1 MGEGG
6 EPIGLLNQLAL
17 RRDLTPE
24 RKAGLPMANVWQ
36 WMGVGFG
43 LGVFALGLTAFFR
56 GLSLPPNLPEHR
68 SHGGKGENW
77 RT

>member
-1 MGEGG
+1 MGAGV
-6 EPIGLLNQLAL
+6 EPISLSQRLNL
-17 RRDLTPE
+17 E
-24 RKAGLPMANVWQ
+24 RKAEVSMANVWQ

-43 LGVFALGLTAFFR
+43 LGVVALGLIAFFR
-56 GLSLPPNLPEHR
+56 GLSLPPNSPEHR

>member
-1 MGEGG
+1 
-6 EPIGLLNQLAL
+6 
-17 RRDLTPE
+17 
-24 RKAGLPMANVWQ
+24 MANVWQ